1 MFQAKLPWVGRGRC
15 ESRCVRGSD
24 TKANTPG
31 CGALEVGDL
40 RLLEDGREL
49 AGALR
54 SDGVVL
60 ETVHNRRSSDDE
72 KASVSAGADT
82 KANTMV

>member
-1 MFQAKLPWVGRGRC
+1 MSVKAP
-15 ESRCVRGSD
+15 D

-31 CGALEVGDL
+31 CGAREVGDL

-54 SDGVVL
+54 SDFVAL
-60 ETVHNRRSSDDE
+60 ETARNGRGREDE
-72 KASVSAGADT
+72 KPSASAGADT